1 MDQKQQQI
9 AAENARK
16 EIERLEDIK
25 RREQE
30 RILEVHIAD
39 ITLSILIV
47 PKVEDFTDIG
57 DTFGFDSL
65 EYDRIGIHNLSGFGN
80 CIIIKS
86 LVSVFSY
93 QT

>member
-47 PKVEDFTDIG
+47 PKAEDFADIR
-57 DTFGFDSL
+57 DSFGFDSL
-65 EYDRIGIHNLSGFGN
+65 EYDQDRDSQSCRLWELYHH
-80 CIIIKS
+80 
-86 LVSVFSY
+86 
-93 QT
+93 